1 MGMGMSVA
9 AELPTVVRGNDDFV
23 PNISAGA
30 VITFVIFVI
39 AHVNIADIIK
49 TGLLPLRK
57 YVSF

>member
-1 MGMGMSVA
+1 MGMSVA

-39 AHVNIADIIK
+39 AHVNIGNIIK
-49 TGLLPLRK
+49 TGQPL
-57 YVSF
+57 SGNM